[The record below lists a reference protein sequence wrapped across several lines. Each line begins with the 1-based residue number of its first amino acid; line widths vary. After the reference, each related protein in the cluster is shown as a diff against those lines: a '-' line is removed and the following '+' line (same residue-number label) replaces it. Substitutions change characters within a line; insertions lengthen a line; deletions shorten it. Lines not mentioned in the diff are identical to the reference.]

1 MCCYIFLCILVSF
14 IQLLSLHTFMQVSNV
29 QHVSYT
35 EKQVTNS
42 IAPDGRRGNTAFIGK
57 RHTGISAHRY

>member
-1 MCCYIFLCILVSF
+1 
-14 IQLLSLHTFMQVSNV
+14 MQVSNV